1 MPTCVNKYQIGR
13 IQMTLND
20 ALSRAQADLAQG
32 KTNLLSLR
40 TLQSAWKA
48 MLSPDEIEQLVVP
61 KRTLAR
67 RKSEAANLN
76 QVETDR
82 AFRVAHVIKNAERVF
97 GDKEKAHHWLRS
109 SRPQFS
115 GQTPLSMLATEV
127 GTRMVEEILGQID
140 HGMFS

>member
-1 MPTCVNKYQIGR
+1 MKATVQE
-13 IQMTLND
+13 
-20 ALSRAQADLAQG
+20 ALARAQSDLAQG
-32 KTNLLSLR
+32 KTNLLSLK
-40 TLQSAWKA
+40 TLQSAWKP
-48 MLSPDEIEQLVVP
+48 MLSAEEIESLVVP

-82 AFRVAHVIKNAERVF
+82 AFRVANVIKNAERVF
-97 GDKEKAHHWLRS
+97 GDKDKAHHWLRS
-109 SRPQFS
+109 KRPQFS

-127 GTRMVEEILGQID
+127 GTGMVEEMLGQID

>member
-1 MPTCVNKYQIGR
+1 MKATVQE
-13 IQMTLND
+13 
-20 ALSRAQADLAQG
+20 ALARAQSDLAQG
-32 KTNLLSLR
+32 KTNLLSLK
-40 TLQSAWKA
+40 TLQSAWKP
-48 MLSPDEIEQLVVP
+48 MLSEEEIESLVVP

-82 AFRVAHVIKNAERVF
+82 AFRVANVIKNAERVF
-97 GDKEKAHHWLRS
+97 GDKDKAHHWLRS

-115 GQTPLSMLATEV
+115 GQTPLSMLGTEV
-127 GTRMVEEILGQID
+127 GTGMVEEMLGQID